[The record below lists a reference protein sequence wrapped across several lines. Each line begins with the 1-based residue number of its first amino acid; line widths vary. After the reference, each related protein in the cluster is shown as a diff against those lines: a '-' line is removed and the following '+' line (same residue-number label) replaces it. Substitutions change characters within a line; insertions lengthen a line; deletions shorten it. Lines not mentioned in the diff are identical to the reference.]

1 MRRMYQAP
9 LCASISRSIGAR
21 VCSTVRASA
30 RSAPSAAS
38 ELRSASGRPTSLG
51 NDIEQRLGGRRE
63 EADIEIGVEE
73 ERRDIGAVQDVL
85 QIVGGR
91 ALPLQRFLE
100 LAVEGGQLLV
110 ERLQFLLRGQ
120 QLLVGRLEF
129 LVDGQRFF
137 VDRLLLFARDLEVA
151 DGALQLRS
159 AWLRVPARA
168 RRPAATSR
176 GAIGR
181 PASSARASARRRSR
195 STAAP
200 RPRSE
205 PAARRC

>member
-9 LCASISRSIGAR
+9 LCASISRSSGVR
-21 VCSTVRASA
+21 VCSTVRASVS
-30 RSAPSAAS
+30 RAPSAAS
-38 ELRSASGRPTSLG
+38 ELRSASGRPISLG
-51 NDIEQRLGGRRE
+51 NDVEERFGGRRE
-63 EADIEIGVEE
+63 EADFELGVEE

-120 QLLVGRLEF
+120 QLLVGRLVF
-129 LVDGQRFF
+129 LVDRQRLF
-137 VDRLLLFARDLEVA
+137 VDRLLLFARDLKVA
-151 DGALQLRS
+151 DGALELGS

-168 RRPAATSR
+168 RRPAERPRRAVGRSR
-176 GAIGR
+176 CLSVLA
-181 PASSARASARRRSR
+181 ARRRSKPA
-195 STAAP
+195 AAP
-200 RPRSE
+200 RRRSE